1 MNTCHECKHW
11 NPKATDANML
21 RFGFARCDRKALPGH
36 TLSAKAQACAEFKP
50 LEAEKVQAR
59 VVWLKQRKAIA

>member
-11 NPKATDANML
+11 NP
-21 RFGFARCDRKALPGH
+21 
-36 TLSAKAQACAEFKP
+36 KAQACAEFKP